1 MSSLLIIYY
10 IGINA
15 IEINTMLKAVRVE
28 LHIPFR
34 AYEAVKSF
42 LISYKIKTYI
52 IKKVVLALFS

>member
-1 MSSLLIIYY
+1 MIYY